1 MGLSP
6 ILDLLGNSTVPPV
19 TVISGFGGRYAPM
32 DEHREQD
39 LEWILI
45 IFPRP
50 SSSRSGNSN
59 KFSGGVDTLV
69 KLSTR

>member
-1 MGLSP
+1 
-6 ILDLLGNSTVPPV
+6 
-19 TVISGFGGRYAPM
+19 M

>member
-1 MGLSP
+1 MGFSP

-19 TVISGFGGRYAPM
+19 TVISNFGRRHTPI
-32 DEHREQD
+32 DEPREQD
-39 LEWILI
+39 FEWILI

-59 KFSGGVDTLV
+59 KSSGGVDTLV
-69 KLSTR
+69 KLSTS